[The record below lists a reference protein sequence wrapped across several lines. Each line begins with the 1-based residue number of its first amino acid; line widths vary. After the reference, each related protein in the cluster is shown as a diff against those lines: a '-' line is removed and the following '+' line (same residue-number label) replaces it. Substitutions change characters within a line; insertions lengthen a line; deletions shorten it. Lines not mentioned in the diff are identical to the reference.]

1 MTDFDLVVIGGG
13 PGGYVCAIRAAQLGL
28 NTAVVERDRMGGECL
43 NYACIPSKTLINVA
57 KLYDKVLNGSRY
69 GIKVEDINVDFSLLQ
84 QWRQSVV
91 NTLTSGVEQLCK
103 GNGVNMIK
111 GEAIFVDRNTIAVKR
126 ENDAKEITF
135 NKAVV
140 ATGSK
145 PLELANVKYDGEVVI
160 GSKEALQLQSLPEH
174 LVVIGGGVVGMEIAC
189 LYSKLGSKVTVVELT
204 EQLIPGYDADVA
216 RTLQRLCEKRSNISI
231 HLKSKVTEVVVK
243 GQSASLQID
252 TGKEVLNMQADKVLL
267 SVGRRPRSDGIGLE
281 KIGVEV
287 DGKGFI
293 KTDARMITSVE
304 NILAIGDVRAPPML
318 AHKASKEGIVAAEVA
333 AGLPSEAMW
342 KTIPDAIFTDP
353 EIASAGLTESM
364 ARASGLDVNST
375 RFPFAALGRALTA
388 GETDGFVKVVW
399 ENTSKR
405 VVGVQ
410 IIGPSASDMISEAT
424 LAIEMGAS
432 IEDIAL
438 TIHPHPTFPEALM
451 EAAEAAAGQPIHQL
465 RIKGQQR

>member
-1 MTDFDLVVIGGG
+1 LSDFDLVVIGGG

-57 KLYDKVLNGSRY
+57 KLYEKVLNGSRY

-84 QWRQSVV
+84 QWRQNVV

-103 GNGVNMIK
+103 GNGVTMIK
-111 GEAIFVDRNTIAVKR
+111 GEAIFVDKNTIAVR
-126 ENDAKEITF
+126 QENGSREITF

-145 PLELANVKYDGEVVI
+145 PLELPNVKYDGEVVI

-189 LYSKLGSKVTVVELT
+189 LYSKLGSKVTVVELMD
-204 EQLIPGYDADVA
+204 QLIPGYDADVA
-216 RTLQRLCEKRSNISI
+216 RTLQRLCEKRNISI
-231 HLKSKVTEVVVK
+231 HLTSKVTEVVVK

-252 TGKEVLNMQADKVLL
+252 TGKEVLNIQADKVLL

-281 KIGVEV
+281 RVGVEV

-293 KTDARMITSVE
+293 KTDARMVTTVD
-304 NILAIGDVRAPPML
+304 NIFAIGDVRAPPML

-342 KTIPDAIFTDP
+342 KTVPDAIFTDP

-364 ARASGLDVNST
+364 ARASGLDVIST

-399 ENTSKR
+399 DKVSKR

-410 IIGPSASDMISEAT
+410 VIGPSASDMISEAA
-424 LAIEMGAS
+424 LAIEMGAT
-432 IEDIAL
+432 IDDIAL

>member
-1 MTDFDLVVIGGG
+1 MSDFDLVVIGGG

-57 KLYDKVLNGSRY
+57 KLYEKVLNGSRY

-84 QWRQSVV
+84 QWRQNVV

-103 GNGVNMIK
+103 GNGVTMIK
-111 GEAIFVDRNTIAVKR
+111 GEAIFVDKNTIAVR
-126 ENDAKEITF
+126 QENGSREITF

-145 PLELANVKYDGEVVI
+145 PLELPNVKYDGEVVI

-189 LYSKLGSKVTVVELT
+189 LYSKLGSKVTVVELMD
-204 EQLIPGYDADVA
+204 QLIPGYDADVA
-216 RTLQRLCEKRSNISI
+216 RTLQRLCEKRNISI
-231 HLKSKVTEVVVK
+231 HLTSKVTEVVVK

-252 TGKEVLNMQADKVLL
+252 TGKEVLNIQADKVLL

-281 KIGVEV
+281 RVGVEV

-293 KTDARMITSVE
+293 KTDARMVTTVD
-304 NILAIGDVRAPPML
+304 NIFAIGDVRAPPML

-342 KTIPDAIFTDP
+342 KTVPDAIFTDP

-364 ARASGLDVNST
+364 ARASGLDVIST

-399 ENTSKR
+399 DKVSKR

-410 IIGPSASDMISEAT
+410 VIGPSASDMISEAA
-424 LAIEMGAS
+424 LAIEMGAT
-432 IEDIAL
+432 IDDIAL

>member
-1 MTDFDLVVIGGG
+1 
-13 PGGYVCAIRAAQLGL
+13 
-28 NTAVVERDRMGGECL
+28 
-43 NYACIPSKTLINVA
+43 
-57 KLYDKVLNGSRY
+57 
-69 GIKVEDINVDFSLLQ
+69 
-84 QWRQSVV
+84 
-91 NTLTSGVEQLCK
+91 
-103 GNGVNMIK
+103 
-111 GEAIFVDRNTIAVKR
+111 
-126 ENDAKEITF
+126 
-135 NKAVV
+135 
-140 ATGSK
+140 
-145 PLELANVKYDGEVVI
+145 
-160 GSKEALQLQSLPEH
+160 
-174 LVVIGGGVVGMEIAC
+174 
-189 LYSKLGSKVTVVELT
+189 VELT

-231 HLKSKVTEVVVK
+231 HLKSKVIEVVVK